1 MNHPGK
7 TSSQCGDELQLLELE
22 DGHPVPVPVCS
33 ECIGL
38 AHYREDTTNN
48 TLKKA
53 LFKSQNPDLRCIYLR
68 DCFYNK
74 LLRLATVLKFRSKD
88 YVRLF

>member
-22 DGHPVPVPVCS
+22 DGQPVPVPVCS

-53 LFKSQNPDLRCIYLR
+53 LFKGWFSMSELVIPGYG
-68 DCFYNK
+68 
-74 LLRLATVLKFRSKD
+74 RLM
-88 YVRLF
+88 